1 MGKKLTILMLLA
13 MLLFGISSCKKD
25 RAIQELNIEEET
37 QDEYL
42 EIVEPEEELELENP
56 LAKYKYDWGAG
67 DQMPDVVII
76 IDDFGYTAGEL
87 LNDFADLPPEI
98 VFAVMPDLAH
108 AL

>member
-1 MGKKLTILMLLA
+1 MLLA

-67 DQMPDVVII
+67 DQCRMW
-76 IDDFGYTAGEL
+76 
-87 LNDFADLPPEI
+87 
-98 VFAVMPDLAH
+98 
-108 AL
+108 